1 MASRPRFMLPKE
13 NMGFVLL
20 TNQTSSPFPA
30 MAADVIWEIM
40 LEDSTEPVSKESI
53 QKTPPAKK
61 KDPPTTNL
69 QSQASKIEE
78 ILALRKPKERTA
90 ALEKMGVIRITG
102 TATIPQSG
110 LKGTLTWIIDG
121 YPVSERG

>member
-78 ILALRKPKERTA
+78 ILALRKPKERTT
-90 ALEKMGVIRITG
+90 V
-102 TATIPQSG
+102 
-110 LKGTLTWIIDG
+110 
-121 YPVSERG
+121 